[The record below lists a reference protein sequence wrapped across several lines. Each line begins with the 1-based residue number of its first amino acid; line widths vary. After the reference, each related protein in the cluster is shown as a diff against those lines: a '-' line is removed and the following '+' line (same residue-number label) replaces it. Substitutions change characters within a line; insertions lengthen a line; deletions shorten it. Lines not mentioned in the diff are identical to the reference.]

1 MVHPYWESVCLLVNR
16 SRALS
21 SGIEIDEHR
30 MERERSDMN
39 YRLASD
45 FSSKTVTGMRKAI
58 RWAINSGIFVE
69 MHSILVMIEEEAS
82 KIMTRRVKTELKNK
96 IERASRRVNPE
107 LKPKKAFCEDTILS
121 QIWDYSHNVPTF
133 KKSDFVP
140 QIGIELEC
148 EKAPYI
154 DPYPGWDNKS
164 DGSLGD
170 GGREYISPPIDLD
183 EGMVQFRKVVDCVRK
198 EGAIGRPSCGLH
210 VHVGIDPKNRPN
222 DPWSD
227 EELREKENMI
237 LDYINSKR
245 DCPEHNLIF
254 TKKRYEGTYSRAKPN
269 TPDCRYS
276 AVNFHSMRKH
286 GTVEIRF
293 FAVCPNLSDEWVEQ
307 FERTMRYFYDI
318 LSGNAPFHNRFEYQG
333 LDTFSFQEVFVNSDY
348 CDEYWSN
355 WENVTA
361 HLASL

>member
-21 SGIEIDEHR
+21 SGIEIDQNR
-30 MERERSDMN
+30 MEREREDMN
-39 YRLASD
+39 YRLAFD
-45 FSSKTVTGMRKAI
+45 FSSKTVKGMRKAI

-69 MHSILVMIEEEAS
+69 MHSILVMIEGEAS
-82 KIMTRRVKTELKNK
+82 KIMSRRVKTELKNK
-96 IERASRRVNPE
+96 MARDARRVNTE
-107 LKPKKAFCEDTILS
+107 LKPKKAFCEESILEE
-121 QIWDYSHNVPTF
+121 IWNYDYLP
-133 KKSDFVP
+133 KKPKTGFIP
-140 QIGIELEC
+140 KIGIELEC
-148 EKAPYI
+148 EQAPYI

-183 EGMVQFRKVVDCVRK
+183 EGMIQFRKVVECVRK

-210 VHVGIDPKNRPN
+210 VHVGIDPKTRSN
-222 DPWSD
+222 DPWND
-227 EELREKENMI
+227 EELREKEKLI

-245 DCPEHNLIF
+245 NCPEHNLIF
-254 TKKRYEGTYSRAKPN
+254 TKKRYEGTYSRAMPN
-269 TPDCRYS
+269 TSYCRYS
-276 AVNFHSMRKH
+276 AVNFHSMSKH

-307 FERTMRYFYDI
+307 FERTMRHFYDI
-318 LSGNAPFHNRFEYQG
+318 ISGKASFHNRFEYQG
-333 LDTFSFQEVFVNSDY
+333 PDTFSFQEVFVNSDY